1 MTAALVILVAAA
13 VVAAVVANCADGW
26 SRINHDIHDMTRRD
40 ADPHASW
47 SALTRE
53 DQP

>member
-1 MTAALVILVAAA
+1 MSRMWTRTAVASVRLDEARQTTGDELLRA
-13 VVAAVVANCADGW
+13 V
-26 SRINHDIHDMTRRD
+26 T